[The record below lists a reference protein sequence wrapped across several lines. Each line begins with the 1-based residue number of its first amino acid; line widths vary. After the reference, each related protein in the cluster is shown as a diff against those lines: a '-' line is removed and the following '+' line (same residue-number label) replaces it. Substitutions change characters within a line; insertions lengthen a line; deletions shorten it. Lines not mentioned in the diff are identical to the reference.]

1 MQFEEGTSLNHK
13 FTLCK
18 KSFFCR
24 KRFAIKLEAIQNSEW
39 NFTSGRVCLTFVT
52 ASRLPDGCQIF
63 KRKIP
68 ILVNFGRLI
77 LENAYTFYG
86 FDIFYGHLEYFLEI
100 WDIL

>member
-1 MQFEEGTSLNHK
+1 M
-13 FTLCK
+13 
-18 KSFFCR
+18 
-24 KRFAIKLEAIQNSEW
+24 AV
-39 NFTSGRVCLTFVT
+39 SGLPLAKCFV
-52 ASRLPDGCQIF
+52 F